1 MHTLRESAAAWG
13 AALNLIPSLGPVV
26 EGYLKQ
32 PEGRRL
38 VKAVKDPAQQEFFI
52 QAWQQSGVFKSFFG
66 DEASADKQGAT
77 PEAPTTSA
85 PAVSPPIQLQQHP
98 LASNPNH
105 MTPASSSIISPPR
118 PPMPHMAHSHS
129 FDHLSLPKLESNP
142 FNFAPTPSPSSQ
154 DGGNRQKNPS
164 VTGRNKP
171 RQESISLSD
180 IVAKDAVRSYVSFPN
195 LFSPLLPVLATH
207 PRPFPLTRLFT
218 DKQQLPRLFAN
229 TRFFG
234 FCTE

>member
-52 QAWQQSGVFKSFFG
+52 QAWQQSGVFRSFFG
-66 DEASADKQGAT
+66 DDPSSADKQDAT

-85 PAVSPPIQLQQHP
+85 PAMSPPIQLQQHP
-98 LASNPNH
+98 LASDPSH
-105 MTPASSSIISPPR
+105 MGSASSSIIPPPR
-118 PPMPHMAHSHS
+118 PPPIPHLAHSHS
-129 FDHLSLPKLESNP
+129 FDHLPMPKLEPNP
-142 FNFAPTPSPSSQ
+142 FNFVPTPSPSSQ
-154 DGGNRQKNPS
+154 DGGSRQRNPS
-164 VTGRNKP
+164 VAGRNKP

-180 IVAKDAVRSYVSFPN
+180 IVAKDAVRSYVPISEPST
-195 LFSPLLPVLATH
+195 LF
-207 PRPFPLTRLFT
+207 FFFTRANNAS
-218 DKQQLPRLFAN
+218 KPAFAFN
-229 TRFFG
+229 T
-234 FCTE
+234 TVY